1 MKKVIRLIS
10 LAMLSPV
17 FILSSCSSD
26 EPAGSD
32 NPDKPVSPEDTIPIP
47 DDWEITNSLDLS
59 QDEKTQLGKINDFC
73 DDMVDKCA
81 EVSPT
86 GEFSLSP
93 LGMSVYLGMLANSS
107 AGDTH
112 DQILKAFDSQEIKV
126 LNSVFNKLLHHIP
139 STYAGIQTQ
148 MNNGIWIAKK
158 YQPMGIGSL
167 VDDGGYSYKMKEN
180 FNAKVSY
187 VDFNGDETWKNI
199 NSWAKTATNG
209 VFNPLIPTQMW
220 SSLYNIN
227 MFAVNTVYFQGKWL
241 REFDPQNTIDSTFQT
256 PTGKISVKMMRMS
269 SERMIYGYDDDVQL
283 FCIPIVSL
291 HTNLEIFIPNKVM
304 NGKDMA
310 KLITAERRKKL
321 RAQQYFP
328 VVYSIKLPRFESN
341 SNTDMKEVLKLM
353 GINSLDNVDLTP
365 MGIDA
370 KESLPVFHETRFRVN
385 EQGAEMSSATYGWS
399 GDNGKRPEYV
409 EMNIDRPFMYTLRS
423 LKDGTILLAGIVER
437 P

>member
-1 MKKVIRLIS
+1 
-10 LAMLSPV
+10 
-17 FILSSCSSD
+17 
-26 EPAGSD
+26 
-32 NPDKPVSPEDTIPIP
+32 
-47 DDWEITNSLDLS
+47 
-59 QDEKTQLGKINDFC
+59 
-73 DDMVDKCA
+73 
-81 EVSPT
+81 
-86 GEFSLSP
+86 
-93 LGMSVYLGMLANSS
+93 
-107 AGDTH
+107 
-112 DQILKAFDSQEIKV
+112 
-126 LNSVFNKLLHHIP
+126 
-139 STYAGIQTQ
+139 
-148 MNNGIWIAKK
+148 
-158 YQPMGIGSL
+158 
-167 VDDGGYSYKMKEN
+167 
-180 FNAKVSY
+180 
-187 VDFNGDETWKNI
+187 
-199 NSWAKTATNG
+199 
-209 VFNPLIPTQMW
+209 
-220 SSLYNIN
+220 
-227 MFAVNTVYFQGKWL
+227 
-241 REFDPQNTIDSTFQT
+241 
-256 PTGKISVKMMRMS
+256 
-269 SERMIYGYDDDVQL
+269 
-283 FCIPIVSL
+283 
-291 HTNLEIFIPNKVM
+291 M